1 MYTIV
6 RVGWVAATMW
16 RSIKLR
22 YYVTTAASKVAVN
35 WIQLFYN

>member
-1 MYTIV
+1 MYAVV
-6 RVGWVAATMW
+6 RVGLAAATMQ

-35 WIQLFYN
+35 WIQLWYN